1 MDKKLRKIKWYMVPV
16 YVIIGQWVISAVE
29 RRERI
34 KRKAKDGTLSIWDL
48 L

>member
-1 MDKKLRKIKWYMVPV
+1 MKQHKDIKWYHIPV
-16 YVIIGQWVISAVE
+16 LVIIGMFVLNRLE